1 MADRRSQPYRR
12 GPRVPGPALTAMMKG
27 RTASGFNPKDLERNV
42 QKLVSAGKSRKRPE
56 RPTRPERPQ
65 RPPR

>member
-1 MADRRSQPYRR
+1 M
-12 GPRVPGPALTAMMKG
+12 PGPALTAMMKG
-27 RTASGFNPKDLERNV
+27 RTAAGFNPKDLERNV

-56 RPTRPERPQ
+56 RPTRPERPL